1 VLHDWRANTYSGFQ
15 RETGTPRPWFNSRVS
30 LDNGDMV
37 NTLIAR
43 ARLAGRTITAQ
54 FNRGEPWR
62 EVPDPIVLL
71 RTGTPVDRVDPNRAR
86 PPLETAALCE
96 LDGLV
101 QYAGAWLQFVN
112 VLPDAVA
119 EACGVPRD
127 RVQEVRLHLAFLAQ
141 RERSAAQMA
150 AAR

>member
-1 VLHDWRANTYSGFQ
+1 VA
-15 RETGTPRPWFNSRVS
+15 
-30 LDNGDMV
+30 
-37 NTLIAR
+37 
-43 ARLAGRTITAQ
+43 
-54 FNRGEPWR
+54 
-62 EVPDPIVLL
+62 DPIVLL

-101 QYAGAWLQFVN
+101 QHAGAWLQFVN

-127 RVQEVRLHLAFLAQ
+127 RVQAVLEQEVRLHLAFLAQ